1 VCTPHHA
8 LPPHAWLHSFIAKFV
23 GSADVT
29 GTVSATHFWKLDM
42 STGTWTNN
50 QAFLDCT
57 PFRNQPN
64 YRAFTAVSAEGLAG
78 KTPSSYQLTCTID
91 NIGDES

>member
-1 VCTPHHA
+1 
-8 LPPHAWLHSFIAKFV
+8 
-23 GSADVT
+23 
-29 GTVSATHFWKLDM
+29 M